1 MGLVELGQPL
11 QHRNSNISCARWLLK
26 RLFLV
31 ELYVYHQGVDHIA
44 RKPSKMI
51 NRFVRQIAPQ
61 PKKSD
66 PNYTF
71 DDFAAYNN
79 IVLLGDPGAGKTYL
93 FEQCAKAV
101 GNQFIRTR
109 NFLNIPL
116 VDREVTLFIDALD
129 EKRSGS
135 DNEDVVDKI
144 VQKLFSC
151 PPKKLRISCR
161 SQDWLGESDLS
172 AFLPYFEQNGGYV
185 VLHLQQ
191 LSKDEQIAILQDH
204 GIAAPENFI
213 QEAENHSVT
222 EFLYNP
228 QNLIMLAKT
237 VKTGDWPKTRSE
249 LFQFATDSLL
259 TEENSE
265 HANCSHS
272 RYSNT
277 ELEPVAGVI
286 CALRLLSDVGGI
298 SLKNNDNRPD
308 YPSYRTIPFYDRE
321 MIRATL
327 SRRIFF
333 VGDEIDTVDY
343 RHRTIAEYL
352 AAKWL
357 VDCVRKGLPLG
368 RLRSLIGFD
377 GYPSSELRGLH
388 AWLAVFLSESA
399 GAFINADPYG
409 ILTYGDAASLS
420 PSNKK
425 NLLIALSELS
435 EKDPWFRT
443 AGLYSSLNGFT
454 DNSIVPIVHKMLIT
468 ADTSYSLRMIILES
482 LSVGTPIPELKDDL
496 LNIVISK
503 TASYSEKEEA
513 ITALIHQGDDG
524 KQAVAGIYHDL
535 NDKNDNCIRLRRHII
550 CHLYNNFFAPKD
562 VCGLLIESLGIS
574 DRILPVG
581 SLWSIVDFIPKSD
594 IPNIFDE
601 LYQYTKRNSNRI
613 FSDSL
618 NYNEVYFVID
628 DLLSRIFDEHSQLSA
643 KQIWQYFCVRNHYSH
658 SNYSYGEKTKKLQQ
672 QLSSKKELFHEI
684 VDEAILSLDDRDLN
698 FLFLYNLKDSFLG
711 VITLEIILER
721 LINHIK
727 NHKENSAKIQFM
739 YRLSF
744 VVLFTLQNPARKTF
758 EFLLSF
764 GKHEPE
770 FLKIK
775 ESVIFCEVEDWRQK
789 QNERNFNAKKEKIE
803 RIKKD
808 KADFKNHRFDI
819 VSASHFGW
827 LSYISSLYYSR
838 RYDVDKTLSPRERIA
853 SFLGSENVVDAIKG
867 LTNILDSS
875 ELPSL
880 DFIINSEL
888 DGREFSW
895 WYAILA
901 GSDEAW
907 EIDPDI
913 NIFSDDLLQILLV
926 LDLRLVI
933 PIKDRNEDQEY
944 QHKWKKKVMEKRLD
958 IFIKTYLHIINTLL
972 EHKQQNIKALNNFL
986 NNNLIPLSSR
996 IPTILKIVTKY
1007 PNNPGVIEDLLG
1019 FLLEHSDAHT
1029 ELSKIAGQLVSSP
1042 NLIKDEKCY
1051 QTWLVSYYLLSPE
1064 NCQEA
1069 YEIAAKANHDI
1080 IFLTNRLLNT
1090 TRDDTDKKLEISLIQ
1105 LETLITTA
1113 ATHFPDT
1120 PYPESSYGT
1129 RNIWD
1134 GSQIIK
1140 DLINRVSSFSSLQ
1153 ASESLS
1159 RLLQL
1164 PQLTTYNKSIL
1175 HALSNQQSRRRESLF
1190 QQVDWKKTIQT
1201 LSNQT
1206 PANVADLHSLVID
1219 HLKDLSC
1226 KISNEN
1232 SDIYKNFWNEGHY
1245 GKVSI
1250 PKSEETGRDIL
1261 LNLLRIKLQPLG
1273 IICEPE
1279 GHMVADKR
1287 ADIVIQHSDLKI
1299 PIELKRDY
1307 HKDVWTAALNQL
1319 DRLYTRDPYSAGYG
1333 IYAVFW
1339 YGEKREP
1346 HTIPRTPHTIHQP
1359 TSAKSMEEILNA
1371 TIPTDKKNHI
1381 YVIVIDVSGEI
1392 P

>member
-1 MGLVELGQPL
+1 
-11 QHRNSNISCARWLLK
+11 
-26 RLFLV
+26 
-31 ELYVYHQGVDHIA
+31 
-44 RKPSKMI
+44 MI

-66 PNYTF
+66 QNYTF

-343 RHRTIAEYL
+343 SHRTIAEYL

-524 KQAVAGIYHDL
+524 KQAVAGIYHNL
-535 NDKNDNCIRLRRHII
+535 NDMDDNCIRLRKHII
-550 CHLYNNFFAPKD
+550 CHLYKHFFTPKD
-562 VCGLLIESLGIS
+562 IFELLIATLDIS
-574 DRILPVG
+574 DRRLPVG
-581 SLWSIVDFIPKSD
+581 SLWSIIDFIPKSD
-594 IPNIFDE
+594 IPKIFDE
-601 LYQYTKRNSNRI
+601 LYQYKKFNSEGIPSYSKNH
-613 FSDSL
+613 
-618 NYNEVYFVID
+618 NEVFFVIEE
-628 DLLSRIFDEHSQLSA
+628 LLLRIFDEHSQLST
-643 KQIWQYFCVRNHYSH
+643 KQIWQYFCVRKHYSH
-658 SNYSYGEKTKKLQQ
+658 SNYSYDKNTKKLQQ
-672 QLSSKKELFHEI
+672 QLLTKKEKFTEI
-684 VDEAILSLDDRDLN
+684 VDEAISSLENSDLN
-698 FLFLYNLKDSFLG
+698 FLFLNSLKEIFLG
-711 VITLEIILER
+711 VITHETILER
-721 LINHIK
+721 LVNHIK
-727 NHKENSAKIQFM
+727 THKENNAKTQFI
-739 YRLSF
+739 YKLSF
-744 VVLFTLQNPARKTF
+744 VVLFSLKNPARGTF
-758 EFLLSF
+758 EFLLNF
-764 GKHEPE
+764 VENDPE
-770 FLKIK
+770 LLKIK
-775 ESVIFCEVEDWRQK
+775 ESSIYCKIEDWRQK
-789 QNERNFNAKKEKIE
+789 QNEINHHL
-803 RIKKD
+803 RIKKIARLKKD
-808 KADFKNHRFDI
+808 KEEFKKHRCEI

-827 LSYISSLYYSR
+827 LEYISNLYFSR
-838 RYDVDKTLSPRERIA
+838 YQDVNKTLSPRARIA
-853 SFLGSENVVDAIKG
+853 SFLGEENVDDAIKG
-867 LTNILDSS
+867 LTNLLDSP
-875 ELPSL
+875 ELPNL
-880 DFIINSEL
+880 DFIIKTKLN
-888 DGREFSW
+888 GRYFPW

-901 GSDEAW
+901 GSDAAW
-907 EIDPDI
+907 KLNPDI
-913 NIFSDDLLQILLV
+913 STFNDELLQILLA
-926 LDLRLVI
+926 LDVFLTI
-933 PIKDRNEDQEY
+933 FITDGNKSQQY
-944 QHKWKKKVMEKRLD
+944 QHKWKGHVIEYRLD
-958 IFIKTYLHIINTLL
+958 IFIKTHLHIINTSL
-972 EHKQQNIKALNNFL
+972 EHKQQNIKALNDFL
-986 NNNLIPLSSR
+986 HNNLIPLSSR
-996 IPTILKIVTKY
+996 ITTILKIITKY
-1007 PNNPGVIEDLLG
+1007 PNNPGVIEDLLS
-1019 FLLEHSDAHT
+1019 FLLEHSDAHK

-1042 NLIKDEKCY
+1042 NLIKDEKCF
-1051 QTWLVSYYLLSPE
+1051 QTWLACYYLLRPE
-1064 NCQEA
+1064 NCQES
-1069 YEIAAKANHDI
+1069 YKIIAKANPDI

-1371 TIPTDKKNHI
+1371 TIPTDKKDHI
-1381 YVIVIDVSGEI
+1381 FVIVIDVSGDI